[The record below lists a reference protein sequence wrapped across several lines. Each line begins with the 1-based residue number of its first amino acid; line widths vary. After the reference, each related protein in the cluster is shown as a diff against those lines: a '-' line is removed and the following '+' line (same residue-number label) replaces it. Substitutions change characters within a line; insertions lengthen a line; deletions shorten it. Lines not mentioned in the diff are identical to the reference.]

1 MNKKRLYSRAS
12 SEQQYEPR
20 IFKEIMNEVIL
31 NSEMPFYSELRQRQ
45 ATAYPNTEPGVDL
58 KLMTRQPGRIPI
70 GEARNGILMRDGD
83 DHFCFVE
90 KTASR
95 ETSEQRKRKEPLF
108 SGTCINVRIW
118 DDGSMHVAIK
128 RPQCNSRLDLAKFC
142 IKAADELTTVA
153 EVCLGE
159 K

>member
-1 MNKKRLYSRAS
+1 MLNKYCKHED
-12 SEQQYEPR
+12 SEQYEPR

-58 KLMTRQPGRIPI
+58 KLMTQKPGRIPI

-90 KTASR
+90 K
-95 ETSEQRKRKEPLF
+95 
-108 SGTCINVRIW
+108 
-118 DDGSMHVAIK
+118 
-128 RPQCNSRLDLAKFC
+128 FC